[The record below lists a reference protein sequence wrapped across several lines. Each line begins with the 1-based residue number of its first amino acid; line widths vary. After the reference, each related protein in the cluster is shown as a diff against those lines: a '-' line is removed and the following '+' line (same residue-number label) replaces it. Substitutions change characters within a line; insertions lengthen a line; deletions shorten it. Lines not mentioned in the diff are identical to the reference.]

1 MQSPTVVAF
10 YASLEPK
17 DRLIHEL
24 AAAMLKTRYDVTRS
38 SAYLTFAAAAKAD
51 KKKAA

>member
-1 MQSPTVVAF
+1 MQSPTVAAF

-38 SAYLTFAAAAKAD
+38 SAYLSFIKEAD

>member
-38 SAYLTFAAAAKAD
+38 SAYIAFIAEQ